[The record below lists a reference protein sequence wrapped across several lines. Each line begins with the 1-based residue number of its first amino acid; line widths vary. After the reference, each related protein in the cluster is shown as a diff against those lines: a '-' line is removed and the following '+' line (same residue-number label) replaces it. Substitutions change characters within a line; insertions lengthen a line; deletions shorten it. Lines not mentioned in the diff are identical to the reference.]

1 MTNAPNTLSKK
12 ELGAYFGY
20 GVGQC
25 FSFGLVGIFILYFY
39 TDILGIS
46 PIAASTIFLVARIW
60 DAVNDP
66 LIAGYMDTL
75 NSRFGKYRP
84 YMLFTPILIVLVT
97 VASFYNIDAST
108 STKVIYAGITY
119 ILWGTLYTI
128 SDVPFWSM
136 STVMTDQPQERSKA
150 ATFAMLG
157 VNAGIG
163 GTMIVFPY
171 ITEFFAE
178 GRVDQ
183 GYLPA
188 VIVLMLVGLVLMLTG
203 FYNVK
208 ERIKPI
214 PGEKVTLKETFKTV
228 RKNKPLFFIL
238 AAFFM
243 NVFFNLVNGL
253 YIFFFTY
260 NMGDASLVS
269 AIGTITFTS
278 AIACL
283 LTPVLT
289 RRFKKRDIFIV
300 LCVLEI
306 IARIGFYLTGYESP
320 TTVLIWLGVITT
332 IFMMTNPL
340 VSAMIADTVEY
351 SYYHT
356 GKRCAAITF
365 SGQTFTGKL
374 SVAVAGGLT
383 GIILTAINYVPN
395 AEQSAG
401 TLTGL
406 FLCISI
412 LPVIGAAIRIAIMSK
427 YTFTEDQHEILRLKL
442 QRGEFHESVKVQPAD
457 EDIEVQPVTA

>member
-1 MTNAPNTLSKK
+1 MTTLQNKLTNK
-12 ELGAYFGY
+12 ELMSYFGY

-25 FSFGLVGIFILYFY
+25 FSFGLVGSFILYFY

-46 PIAASTIFLVARIW
+46 PIAASTIFLIARVW

-75 NSRFGKYRP
+75 DSRFGKFRP

-97 VASFYNIDAST
+97 VAAFYNIDADT
-108 STKVIYAGITY
+108 STKVMYAGITY

-136 STVMTDQPQERSKA
+136 SSVMTDEPQERAKA
-150 ATFAMLG
+150 ATCAMLG

-163 GTMIVFPY
+163 ATLVVFPKLSAY
-171 ITEFFAE
+171 FAD
-178 GRVDQ
+178 GRADQ

-188 VIVLMLVGLVLMLTG
+188 VIVLMIAGLFFMLNG
-203 FYNVK
+203 FYNTK
-208 ERIKPI
+208 ERISTKSC
-214 PGEKVTLKETFKTV
+214 EKVTLKQTFQAV

-260 NMGDASLVS
+260 NMGDAGLVS
-269 AIGTITFTS
+269 LIGTITLVS

-283 LTPVLT
+283 ATPVLT
-289 RRFKKRDIFIV
+289 KRFKKRDIFIA

-306 IARIGFYLTGYESP
+306 IARIGFYFTGYDNP
-320 TTVLIWLGVITT
+320 TVVMTWLAVITG

-340 VSAMIADTVEY
+340 ISAMIADTVEY
-351 SYYHT
+351 SYYHS
-356 GKRCAAITF
+356 GKRTAAITF

-383 GIILTAINYVPN
+383 GIILTMIGYAPN
-395 AEQSAG
+395 AAQTETALSG
-401 TLTGL
+401 M
-406 FLCISI
+406 FFCIAL
-412 LPVIGAAIRIAIMSK
+412 LPALGALVRIFIMSR
-427 YTFTEDQHEILRLKL
+427 YTFTEDQHAILREKL
-442 QRGEFHESVKVQPAD
+442 QRGEFAQGVDVKSAKPHEALS
-457 EDIEVQPVTA
+457 

>member
-1 MTNAPNTLSKK
+1 MTTLQNKLTNK
-12 ELGAYFGY
+12 ELMSYFGY

-25 FSFGLVGIFILYFY
+25 FSFGLVGSFILYFY
-39 TDILGIS
+39 TDILSIS
-46 PIAASTIFLVARIW
+46 PIAASTIFLIARVW

-75 NSRFGKYRP
+75 DSRFGKFRP
-84 YMLFTPILIVLVT
+84 YMLFTPVLIVLVT
-97 VASFYNIDAST
+97 VAAFYNIDADT
-108 STKVIYAGITY
+108 STKVMYAGITY

-136 STVMTDQPQERSKA
+136 SSVMTDEPQERAKA
-150 ATFAMLG
+150 ATCAMLG

-163 GTMIVFPY
+163 ATLVVFPKLSAY
-171 ITEFFAE
+171 FAD
-178 GRVDQ
+178 GRADQ

-188 VIVLMLVGLVLMLTG
+188 VIVLMIAGLFFMLNG
-203 FYNVK
+203 FYNTK
-208 ERIKPI
+208 ERISTKSC
-214 PGEKVTLKETFKTV
+214 EKVTLKQTFQAV

-260 NMGDASLVS
+260 NMGDAGLVS
-269 AIGTITFTS
+269 LIGTITLVS

-283 LTPVLT
+283 ATPVLT
-289 RRFKKRDIFIV
+289 KRFKKRDIFIA

-306 IARIGFYLTGYESP
+306 IARIGFYFTGYDNP
-320 TTVLIWLGVITT
+320 TVVMAWLAVITG

-340 VSAMIADTVEY
+340 ISAMIADTVEY
-351 SYYHT
+351 SYYHS
-356 GKRCAAITF
+356 GKRTTAITF

-383 GIILTAINYVPN
+383 GVILTMIGYVPN
-395 AEQSAG
+395 AAQTETALNG
-401 TLTGL
+401 M
-406 FLCISI
+406 FFCIAL
-412 LPVIGAAIRIAIMSK
+412 LPALGALVRIFIMSR
-427 YTFTEDQHEILRLKL
+427 YTFTEDQHAILREKL
-442 QRGEFHESVKVQPAD
+442 QRGEFAQGVDVKSVKPHEALS
-457 EDIEVQPVTA
+457 

>member
-1 MTNAPNTLSKK
+1 MTTLHNKLNNR
-12 ELGAYFGY
+12 ELMSYFGY

-25 FSFGLVGIFILYFY
+25 FSFGLVGSFILYFY

-46 PIAASTIFLVARIW
+46 PIAASGIFLIARVW

-75 NSRFGKYRP
+75 ESRFGKFRP
-84 YMLFTPILIVLVT
+84 YMLFTPFLIVLVT
-97 VASFYNIDAST
+97 IASFYNIDADI
-108 STKVIYAGITY
+108 STKVMYAGITY

-136 STVMTDQPQERSKA
+136 SSVMTDEPQERAKA
-150 ATFAMLG
+150 ATCAMLG

-163 GTMIVFPY
+163 ATLVIFPKLSA
-171 ITEFFAE
+171 FFAD
-178 GRVDQ
+178 GRADQ

-188 VIVLMLVGLVLMLTG
+188 VIVLMLVGLVFMLNG
-203 FYNVK
+203 FFGTK
-208 ERIKPI
+208 ERISTA
-214 PGEKVTLKETFKTV
+214 GCEKVTLKQTFQAV

-260 NMGDASLVS
+260 NMGDAGLVS
-269 AIGTITFTS
+269 LIGTITLVS

-283 LTPVLT
+283 ATPMLTK
-289 RRFKKRDIFIV
+289 RFKKRDIFIA

-306 IARIGFYLTGYESP
+306 IARVGFYLTGYDNP
-320 TTVLIWLGVITT
+320 TVVMAWLAVITG

-351 SYYHT
+351 SYYHS
-356 GKRCAAITF
+356 GKRTAAITF

-383 GIILTAINYVPN
+383 GLILTGIGYVPN
-395 AEQSAG
+395 VEQTETALSG
-401 TLTGL
+401 M
-406 FLCISI
+406 FFCIAL
-412 LPVIGAAIRIAIMSK
+412 LPALGALVRIFIMSR
-427 YTFTEDQHEILRLKL
+427 YTFTEDQHAILREKL
-442 QRGEFHESVKVQPAD
+442 QRGEFADGVEVQEPKVQQ
-457 EDIEVQPVTA
+457 VLN

>member
-1 MTNAPNTLSKK
+1 MS
-12 ELGAYFGY
+12 YFGY

-25 FSFGLVGIFILYFY
+25 FSFGLVGSFILYFY

-46 PIAASTIFLVARIW
+46 PIAASTIFLIARVW

-75 NSRFGKYRP
+75 DSRFGKFRP
-84 YMLFTPILIVLVT
+84 YMLFTPVLIVLVT
-97 VASFYNIDAST
+97 VAAFYNIDADT
-108 STKVIYAGITY
+108 STKVMYAGITY

-136 STVMTDQPQERSKA
+136 SSVMTDEPQERAKA
-150 ATFAMLG
+150 ATCAMLG

-163 GTMIVFPY
+163 ATLVVFPKLSAY
-171 ITEFFAE
+171 FAD
-178 GRVDQ
+178 GRADQ

-188 VIVLMLVGLVLMLTG
+188 VIVLMIAGLFFMLNG
-203 FYNVK
+203 FYNTK
-208 ERIKPI
+208 ERISTKSC
-214 PGEKVTLKETFKTV
+214 EKVTLKQTFQAV

-260 NMGDASLVS
+260 NMGDAGLVS
-269 AIGTITFTS
+269 LIGTITLVS

-283 LTPVLT
+283 ATPVLT
-289 RRFKKRDIFIV
+289 KRFKKRDIFIA

-306 IARIGFYLTGYESP
+306 IARIGFYFTGYDNP
-320 TTVLIWLGVITT
+320 TVVMAWLAVITG

-340 VSAMIADTVEY
+340 ISAMIADTVEY
-351 SYYHT
+351 SYYHS
-356 GKRCAAITF
+356 GKRTAAIMF

-383 GIILTAINYVPN
+383 GLILTMIGYVPN
-395 AEQSAG
+395 AAQTETALNG
-401 TLTGL
+401 M
-406 FLCISI
+406 FFCIAL
-412 LPVIGAAIRIAIMSK
+412 LPALGALVRIFIMSR
-427 YTFTEDQHEILRLKL
+427 YTFTEDQHAILREKL
-442 QRGEFHESVKVQPAD
+442 QRGEFAEGVDVKSVKPHEALS
-457 EDIEVQPVTA
+457 

>member
-1 MTNAPNTLSKK
+1 MS
-12 ELGAYFGY
+12 YFGY

-25 FSFGLVGIFILYFY
+25 FSFGLVGSFILYFY

-46 PIAASTIFLVARIW
+46 PIAASTIFLIARVW

-75 NSRFGKYRP
+75 DSRFGKFRP
-84 YMLFTPILIVLVT
+84 YMLFTPVLIVLVT
-97 VASFYNIDAST
+97 VAAFYNIDADT
-108 STKVIYAGITY
+108 STKVMYAGITY

-136 STVMTDQPQERSKA
+136 SSVMTDEPQERAKA
-150 ATFAMLG
+150 ATCAMLG

-163 GTMIVFPY
+163 ATLVVFPKLSAY
-171 ITEFFAE
+171 FAD
-178 GRVDQ
+178 GRADQ

-188 VIVLMLVGLVLMLTG
+188 VIVLMIAGLFFMLNG
-203 FYNVK
+203 FYNTK
-208 ERIKPI
+208 ERISTKSC
-214 PGEKVTLKETFKTV
+214 EKVTLKQTFQAV

-260 NMGDASLVS
+260 NMGDAGLVS
-269 AIGTITFTS
+269 LIGTITLVS

-283 LTPVLT
+283 ATPVLT
-289 RRFKKRDIFIV
+289 KRFKKRDIFIA

-306 IARIGFYLTGYESP
+306 IARIGFYFTGYDNP
-320 TTVLIWLGVITT
+320 TVVMAWLAVITG

-340 VSAMIADTVEY
+340 ISAMIADTVEY
-351 SYYHT
+351 SYYYS
-356 GKRCAAITF
+356 GKRTAAITF

-383 GIILTAINYVPN
+383 GLILTMIGYVPN
-395 AEQSAG
+395 AAQTETALNG
-401 TLTGL
+401 M
-406 FLCISI
+406 FFCIAL
-412 LPVIGAAIRIAIMSK
+412 LPVLGALVRIFIMSR
-427 YTFTEDQHEILRLKL
+427 YTFTEDQHAILREKL
-442 QRGEFHESVKVQPAD
+442 QRGEFAEGVDVKSVKPHEALS
-457 EDIEVQPVTA
+457 

>member
-1 MTNAPNTLSKK
+1 MTTLQNKLSNK
-12 ELGAYFGY
+12 ELMSYFGY

-25 FSFGLVGIFILYFY
+25 FSFGLVGSFILYFY

-46 PIAASTIFLVARIW
+46 PIAASTIFLIARVW

-66 LIAGYMDTL
+66 IIAGYMDTL
-75 NSRFGKYRP
+75 ESRFGKFRP

-97 VASFYNIDAST
+97 IASFYNIDADT
-108 STKVIYAGITY
+108 STKVMYAGITY

-136 STVMTDQPQERSKA
+136 SSVMTDEPQERAKA
-150 ATFAMLG
+150 ATCAMLG

-163 GTMIVFPY
+163 ATLVLFPKLSAC
-171 ITEFFAE
+171 FAD
-178 GRVDQ
+178 GRADQ

-188 VIVLMLVGLVLMLTG
+188 VIVLMVAGLLFMWNG
-203 FYNVK
+203 FYNTK
-208 ERIKPI
+208 ERISTAS
-214 PGEKVTLKETFKTV
+214 EKVTLKQTFQAV

-260 NMGDASLVS
+260 NMGDAGLVS
-269 AIGTITFTS
+269 LTGMITLVS

-283 LTPVLT
+283 ATPVLT
-289 RRFKKRDIFIV
+289 KRFKKRDIFIT

-306 IARIGFYLTGYESP
+306 IARVGFYMTGYDNP
-320 TTVLIWLGVITT
+320 TVVMSWLAVITA

-340 VSAMIADTVEY
+340 ISAMIADTVEY
-351 SYYHT
+351 SYYHS
-356 GKRCAAITF
+356 GKRTAAITF

-383 GIILTAINYVPN
+383 GLILASIGYVPN
-395 AEQSAG
+395 AEQTETALDG
-401 TLTGL
+401 M
-406 FLCISI
+406 FFCIAL
-412 LPVIGAAIRIAIMSK
+412 LPALGALIRIFIMSK
-427 YTFTEDQHEILRLKL
+427 YTFTEDQHAILREKL
-442 QRGEFHESVKVQPAD
+442 QRGEFAEGVNVETVKAQ
-457 EDIEVQPVTA
+457 QVTN